1 MDSGSRT
8 DDNRVEERIFQFL
21 NQAEI
26 AFDLK
31 DRIYRLVQN
40 GKRVPVLLAELHA
53 MEIDRELYGA
63 LEEILTA

>member
-1 MDSGSRT
+1 M
-8 DDNRVEERIFQFL
+8 
-21 NQAEI
+21 
-26 AFDLK
+26 K